1 LHRHPSSPVHTAS
14 TASTIIPT
22 TIASAFSA
30 TTTIAVALPTGAVE
44 ATARLTTARLTTAR
58 LTTARLTTARLTA
71 ARLAAAP
78 QSAAKPRGPRRRV
91 YLYNGKRRHS
101 FASLLASKLAPAA
114 TATDE
119 EIRRKGPRGETAGSG
134 AGPAAE

>member
-14 TASTIIPT
+14 TASTITPT

-44 ATARLTTARLTTAR
+44 ATAR

-101 FASLLASKLAPAA
+101 FASLLASKLAAAA

>member
-1 LHRHPSSPVHTAS
+1 MCLS
-14 TASTIIPT
+14 
-22 TIASAFSA
+22 
-30 TTTIAVALPTGAVE
+30 
-44 ATARLTTARLTTAR
+44 
-58 LTTARLTTARLTA
+58 TTARLTA

>member
-22 TIASAFSA
+22 TIASA

-44 ATARLTTARLTTAR
+44 ATARLTTARLTIAR
-58 LTTARLTTARLTA
+58 LTAARLTTARLTA
-71 ARLAAAP
+71 ARLTAAP
-78 QSAAKPRGPRRRV
+78 RSAAKPRGPRRSV

-101 FASLLASKLAPAA
+101 FASLLASKLADAA

>member
-1 LHRHPSSPVHTAS
+1 MHRHPSSPVHTAS

-58 LTTARLTTARLTA
+58 LTTARLTTARL
-71 ARLAAAP
+71 AAAP
-78 QSAAKPRGPRRRV
+78 QSAAKPRGPQRRV

-101 FASLLASKLAPAA
+101 FASLLASKLAAAA

>member
-1 LHRHPSSPVHTAS
+1 MHRHPSSPVHTAS

-22 TIASAFSA
+22 TIASA

-44 ATARLTTARLTTAR
+44 ATARLTTARLTIAR
-58 LTTARLTTARLTA
+58 LTAARLTTARLTA
-71 ARLAAAP
+71 ARLTAAP
-78 QSAAKPRGPRRRV
+78 RSAAKPRGPRRSV

-101 FASLLASKLAPAA
+101 FASLLASKLADAA